1 MLQGWRRFTP
11 TAVRKTGP
19 SLGPKKSSRER
30 GESSDSSSVT
40 GVGVV
45 GDGEFV
51 AMGTL
56 PTSSGRSEGEVVVRL
71 GPEDSDVAVRSVTD
85 SELVSAE
92 AAQLNISM
100 LIKKLPQKGRSIWN
114 SLITKQIQVS
124 TKKLQKLSV
133 QLSITF
139 WEYEPFVSKS

>member
-1 MLQGWRRFTP
+1 
-11 TAVRKTGP
+11 
-19 SLGPKKSSRER
+19 
-30 GESSDSSSVT
+30 
-40 GVGVV
+40 V
-45 GDGEFV
+45 GDGEL
-51 AMGTL
+51 MPIGTI

-71 GPEDSDVAVRSVTD
+71 GPEDSDVVVRSVTD

>member
-1 MLQGWRRFTP
+1 MP
-11 TAVRKTGP
+11 I
-19 SLGPKKSSRER
+19 
-30 GESSDSSSVT
+30 
-40 GVGVV
+40 
-45 GDGEFV
+45 
-51 AMGTL
+51 GTI

-71 GPEDSDVAVRSVTD
+71 GLEDSDVAVRSVTD

-114 SLITKQIQVS
+114 SRITKQIQVS